1 MIEFLLLSQQRVIK
15 VCPESVIINCL
26 ISGGIPV
33 ILRSSGD
40 GKTVEISSKGEQTKT
55 EDKEPPDNPGPTSP
69 VEPIRGQCSGHVTSL
84 DQSEV
89 VTTEVTSGA
98 GRERGSVSGQ
108 SDTTGSTRQMGL
120 TTGQVRTEES
130 SLQMFSEK

>member
-55 EDKEPPDNPGPTSP
+55 DTKTWDDEEPQPPPTPP
-69 VEPIRGQCSGHVTSL
+69 VEP
-84 DQSEV
+84 
-89 VTTEVTSGA
+89 VTTEVE
-98 GRERGSVSGQ
+98 RERGSVSAQ

-120 TTGQVRTEES
+120 TTGQVRRRRS
-130 SLQMFSEK
+130 SVQMFSVCLHYRVSQQDGVHI

>member
-55 EDKEPPDNPGPTSP
+55 DTCEDKEPQPPPTPP
-69 VEPIRGQCSGHVTSL
+69 VEA
-84 DQSEV
+84 
-89 VTTEVTSGA
+89 VTTEVE
-98 GRERGSVSGQ
+98 RERGSVSAQ

-120 TTGQVRTEES
+120 TTGQVRRS
-130 SLQMFSEK
+130 VCLHYRVSQQNGVHI

>member
-1 MIEFLLLSQQRVIK
+1 MIK

-55 EDKEPPDNPGPTSP
+55 DDKEPPDNPGPASP

-98 GRERGSVSGQ
+98 GRERERGSVSGQ

-120 TTGQVRTEES
+120 TTGQVRRKMSLLHYRVSQRDEE
-130 SLQMFSEK
+130 F